1 MENISAAQECLAKEK
16 ADFEAYKRTEE
27 WNAVA
32 TNKQVRSFTKL
43 LSQERKLWNKARAR
57 DNDKFYRL
65 HQEIINF
72 KAANAGLEEKEAAV
86 VAAMKEAS
94 LARNKIEESARKDLQ
109 AKDVALAKVNQRLV
123 EAEARADAEGASAA
137 KAEEDY

>member
-16 ADFEAYKRTEE
+16 VDFEAYKRTEE
-27 WNAVA
+27 WSAFA
-32 TNKQVRSFTKL
+32 TNKQVRSLTKL
-43 LSQERKLWNKARAR
+43 LSQERKLWNKACAR

-72 KAANAGLEEKEAAV
+72 KAANAGLEDKEAAV
-86 VAAMKEAS
+86 VAAMEEAN
-94 LARNKIEESARKDLQ
+94 LARNRIEESARKDLQ
-109 AKDVALAKVNQRLV
+109 DKDVALVEVNQRLV
-123 EAEARADAEGASAA
+123 EAEARADAEGTRAA